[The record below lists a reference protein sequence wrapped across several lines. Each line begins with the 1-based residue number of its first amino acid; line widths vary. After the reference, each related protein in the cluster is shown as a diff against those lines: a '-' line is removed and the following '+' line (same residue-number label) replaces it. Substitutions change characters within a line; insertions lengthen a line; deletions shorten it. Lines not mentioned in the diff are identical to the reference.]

1 MARSPSLR
9 RNAAIASAAL
19 LIGVGCRAGTTDAPP
34 AGSRPVQFHAAD
46 GTRLEGRVFGSGDVG
61 VVLAHMFP
69 ADQRSW
75 WPFAS
80 TLAGDG
86 YRVLTFDFRG
96 YCPGGSA
103 GGNAGCSGGSKDIP
117 KISEDVVA
125 AATYL
130 RHTGVSRVMLVGAS
144 MGGTASLLA
153 AAQPEV
159 DPSAIVTLSA
169 PLSFEGLTIDPT
181 TLQNVETPKLFIAG
195 TGDATAAQAAQ
206 SLYDQALGS
215 RRVEIEP
222 TDDHGTDLL
231 TGTRGEEVQK
241 LITNYLAQFR
251 GGGS

>member
-1 MARSPSLR
+1 VGRNPSLR
-9 RNAAIASAAL
+9 RGAAAAVAAFL
-19 LIGVGCRAGTTDAPP
+19 LLGVACRAGTTESPQ
-34 AGSRPVQFHAAD
+34 AGSRAVVFHASD
-46 GTRLEGRVFGSGDVG
+46 GTRLEGRVFGSGNVG

-75 WPFAS
+75 WPFAG
-80 TLAGDG
+80 TLADDG
-86 YRVLTFDFRG
+86 YRVMTFDFRG
-96 YCPGGSA
+96 YCP

-117 KISEDVVA
+117 RIWEDVVA
-125 AATYL
+125 AAGYL
-130 RHTGVSRVMLVGAS
+130 RNAGVTRVMLVGAS

-169 PLSFEGLTIDPT
+169 PLSFEGLTVDPA
-181 TLQNVETPKLFIAG
+181 TLQNVEAPKLFIAG
-195 TGDATAAQAAQ
+195 NGDATAAQAAQ
-206 SLYDQALGS
+206 QLYDQALGS

-241 LITNYLAQFR
+241 LITTYLAQFR
-251 GGGS
+251 DGG

>member
-1 MARSPSLR
+1 VGRASSLR
-9 RNAAIASAAL
+9 RGAAAAAAAL
-19 LIGVGCRAGTTDAPP
+19 LLLGVGCRAGTTEAPQ
-34 AGSRPVQFHAAD
+34 AGSRAVVFHASD
-46 GTRLEGRVFGSGDVG
+46 GTRLEGREFGSGNVG

-75 WPFAS
+75 WPFAG
-80 TLAGDG
+80 TLADDG

-96 YCPGGSA
+96 YCP

-117 KISEDVVA
+117 KISEDVA
-125 AATYL
+125 AAASYL
-130 RHTGVSRVMLVGAS
+130 RDAGATRVMLIGAS

-159 DPSAIVTLSA
+159 HPSAIVTLSA

-181 TLQNVETPKLFIAG
+181 TLQNVEAPKLFIAG
-195 TGDATAAQAAQ
+195 NGDATAAQAAQ
-206 SLYDQALGS
+206 QLYDQALGS
-215 RRVEIEP
+215 RRVEIVP

-241 LITNYLAQFR
+241 LITTYLTQF
-251 GGGS
+251 GGGG

>member
-1 MARSPSLR
+1 MGRAPSLR
-9 RNAAIASAAL
+9 RGATAAAAAL
-19 LIGVGCRAGTTDAPP
+19 LLLGVGCRAGTTEAPQ
-34 AGSRPVQFHAAD
+34 AGSRAVVFHASD
-46 GTRLEGRVFGSGDVG
+46 GTRLEGREFGSGNVG

-75 WPFAS
+75 WPFAG
-80 TLAGDG
+80 TLADDG

-96 YCPGGSA
+96 YCP

-117 KISEDVVA
+117 KISEDVAA

-130 RHTGVSRVMLVGAS
+130 RDAGATRVMLIGAS

-159 DPSAIVTLSA
+159 HPSAIVTLSA

-181 TLQNVETPKLFIAG
+181 TLQNVEAPKLFIAG
-195 TGDATAAQAAQ
+195 NGDSTAAQAAQ
-206 SLYDQALGS
+206 QLYDQALGS
-215 RRVEIEP
+215 RRVEIVP

-241 LITNYLAQFR
+241 LITTYLTQFR
-251 GGGS
+251 GGG

>member
-1 MARSPSLR
+1 MGRTPSLR
-9 RNAAIASAAL
+9 RGAAVAAAAFL
-19 LIGVGCRAGTTDAPP
+19 LFGVGCRAGATDAPQ
-34 AGSRPVQFHAAD
+34 AGSRPVVFHASD
-46 GTRLEGRVFGSGDVG
+46 GTRLEGRVFGSGTVG

-75 WPFAS
+75 WPFAG
-80 TLAGDG
+80 TLADDG

-96 YCPGGSA
+96 YCPGG
-103 GGNAGCSGGSKDIP
+103 NAGCSGGSKDIP
-117 KISEDVVA
+117 KISQDVVA
-125 AATYL
+125 AASYL
-130 RHTGVSRVMLVGAS
+130 RNAGATRVMLVGAS

-181 TLQNVETPKLFIAG
+181 TLQNVPAPKLFIAG

-206 SLYDQALGS
+206 QLYDQALGS
-215 RRVEIEP
+215 RRVEIVP
-222 TDDHGTDLL
+222 ADDHGTDLL

-241 LITNYLAQFR
+241 LITNYLEQFR
-251 GGGS
+251 GGG

>member
-1 MARSPSLR
+1 MGRTPSLR
-9 RNAAIASAAL
+9 RGAAAAVAAFL
-19 LIGVGCRAGTTDAPP
+19 LLGVGCRAGATDAPQ
-34 AGSRPVQFHAAD
+34 AGSRPVVFHASD
-46 GTRLEGRVFGSGDVG
+46 GTRLEGRVFGSGNVG

-75 WPFAS
+75 WPFAG
-80 TLAGDG
+80 TLADDG

-96 YCPGGSA
+96 YCPGGSE
-103 GGNAGCSGGSKDIP
+103 GCSGGSKDIP

-125 AATYL
+125 AASYL
-130 RHTGVSRVMLVGAS
+130 RNAGATRVMLVGAS

-181 TLQNVETPKLFIAG
+181 TLQNVRAPKLFIAG

-206 SLYDQALGS
+206 QLYDQALGS
-215 RRVEIEP
+215 RRVEIVP
-222 TDDHGTDLL
+222 ADDHGTDLL

-241 LITNYLAQFR
+241 LITNYLEQFR
-251 GGGS
+251 SGG